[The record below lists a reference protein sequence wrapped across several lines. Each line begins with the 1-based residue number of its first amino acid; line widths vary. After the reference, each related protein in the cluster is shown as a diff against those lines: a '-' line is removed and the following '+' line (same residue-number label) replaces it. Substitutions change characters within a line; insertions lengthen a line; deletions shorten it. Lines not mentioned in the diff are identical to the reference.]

1 MHKNDS
7 VLLLTTALTLLSRK
21 YLLFSPTKKMLCVEK
36 IKKKLEKYPAYVK
49 FLKFRDKVAG
59 CILTALLACLTTVG
73 PVWNF
78 LFVKEPKPYELNE
91 ASNNIIPNP
100 FKPSSNGPTDTQS

>member
-1 MHKNDS
+1 
-7 VLLLTTALTLLSRK
+7 
-21 YLLFSPTKKMLCVEK
+21 MLCVEK

-78 LFVKEPKPYELNE
+78 FFVKEPNPFKSNE
-91 ASNNIIPNP
+91 PSNSIIPNP
-100 FKPSSNGPTDTQS
+100 FSDKPNSNGPTDTQS